1 MWIYMGASRHTHAS
15 THIIKYLSII
25 TNIFCPQIYIND
37 KGIVLGQFYTQEPI
51 YNCSF
56 LSYTVWHLNF

>member
-1 MWIYMGASRHTHAS
+1 MGTSMHTHAS
-15 THIIKYLSII
+15 THIAKYLSVI
-25 TNIFCPQIYIND
+25 TNISCPQIYIND
-37 KGIVLGQFYTQEPI
+37 KGIVLGQFHNQAPI